1 MPIILWSWVKLWIGD
16 IPCLSFM
23 EMTLYTSKFGSY
35 SRGCKPQ
42 AILWPR
48 HIQRN
53 TWVNISIVQVK
64 LLFLTEF
71 IFNKYKCLWGTL
83 MNKSF
88 PGLLII
94 TSYHG
99 PRLGT
104 GLVPDGTISHISRL
118 CSISEISS
126 SGEEWFFTC
135 KENLTVVWFP
145 FLLSERTSLLLTAI
159 FLFPLH
165 PYTAW
170 TKSGLLGYHSSFKQ
184 LFVFLYTQGCSIDLP
199 SWSYGSLILF
209 MAPFKT

>member
-1 MPIILWSWVKLWIGD
+1 
-16 IPCLSFM
+16 
-23 EMTLYTSKFGSY
+23 MTLYTSKFGSY

-42 AILWPR
+42 PILRPR
-48 HIQRN
+48 HIRRN
-53 TWVNISIVQVK
+53 AWVNISIVRVK
-64 LLFLTEF
+64 LLFLTEL
-71 IFNKYKCLWGTL
+71 IFNKYKCLRGTL

-104 GLVPDGTISHISRL
+104 GLVPDGTVSHISLL

-126 SGEEWFFTC
+126 SGEEWFFTR
-135 KENLTVVWFP
+135 KEKLTVVP
-145 FLLSERTSLLLTAI
+145 FLLSERTSVLLTAI

-165 PYTAW
+165 LYTAW
-170 TKSGLLGYHSSFKQ
+170 TKLDLLGYHSSFKQ
-184 LFVFLYTQGCSIDLP
+184 LLVFLYIQGCSLDLP
-199 SWSYGSLILF
+199 SWSYCSLILF